1 MKINIITASVMHRQS
16 VIDMSTGG
24 QPTPPKTTKLL
35 NEGNEE
41 RVCERARRAVEL
53 AMHSITSFRLED

>member
-41 RVCERARRAVEL
+41 KVCERARRADEL
-53 AMHSITSFRLED
+53 ARYRVTSSRLKD